1 MSELYPECHWLAT
14 VYPVNFTIDQLEPL
28 RGNTVTLFPSTDS
41 TKTNYLMW
49 RDIAEQ
55 ARETYHM
62 DISCSDLLELH
73 ATAEQKERKIDLV
86 DYIVESEE

>member
-1 MSELYPECHWLAT
+1 MM
-14 VYPVNFTIDQLEPL
+14 
-28 RGNTVTLFPSTDS
+28 
-41 TKTNYLMW
+41 TNYLAW

-55 ARETYHM
+55 AREAYHM

-86 DYIVESEE
+86 DYLFNS